1 MRRKR
6 LLEIEELDEV
16 SIVDTPAVGDALV
29 RLTKRDEAPHL
40 EPDTEW
46 DEKKMALTLAALDYA
61 AARQE
66 AALARTVGDVK
77 EVYRDIE
84 RAAAALRRENPDLD
98 GATALSEALR
108 RDPLLWQRY
117 EAAFRREELERAAVE
132 ALERYQEM
140 RALLGR

>member
-16 SIVDTPAVGDALV
+16 SIVDMPAVADGLV
-29 RLTKRDEAPHL
+29 RLMKRDDVAAP
-40 EPDTEW
+40 EPDAEW
-46 DEKKMALTLAALDYA
+46 DERKTALTLAALEYA

-66 AALARTVGDVK
+66 AALARTVGDAE
-77 EVYRDIE
+77 EVYRAIE
-84 RAAAALRRENPDLD
+84 QAAAALRRENPDLD
-98 GATALSEALR
+98 GAAALSEALR

-132 ALERYQEM
+132 ALERYQET

>member
-16 SIVDTPAVGDALV
+16 SIVDAPAVGDALV
-29 RLTKRDEAPHL
+29 RLMKRDDEPTP

-66 AALARTVGDVK
+66 AALARTVGDVE

-84 RAAAALRRENPDLD
+84 KAAAALRRENPDLD

-132 ALERYQEM
+132 ALERYQET